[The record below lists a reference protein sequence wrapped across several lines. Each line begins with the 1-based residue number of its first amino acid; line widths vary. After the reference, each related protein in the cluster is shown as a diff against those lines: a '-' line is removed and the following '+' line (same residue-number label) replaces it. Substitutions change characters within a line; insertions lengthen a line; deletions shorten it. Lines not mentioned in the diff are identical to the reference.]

1 MCAHLFSRGACM
13 NRFASAAA
21 KLPESE
27 RKKLAVQALAGSEP
41 ISELSARLGVSR
53 KFVYAQRGKA
63 NDALSDAFCSALAD
77 DEVLF
82 QLPVTRTWL
91 RQVMLGLTLIC
102 RSSYRGVME
111 FTRDLL

>member
-1 MCAHLFSRGACM
+1 MSRS
-13 NRFASAAA
+13 ASVAA

-63 NDALSDAFCSALAD
+63 NEGF
-77 DEVLF
+77 
-82 QLPVTRTWL
+82 
-91 RQVMLGLTLIC
+91 C
-102 RSSYRGVME
+102 RSKARWASK
-111 FTRDLL
+111 RDCYV